1 MDEKVEN
8 KFTFYMEDLEKIGET
23 NEPAPAEQEQDA
35 PAASPAVDTVE
46 PANADPTG
54 E

>member
-1 MDEKVEN
+1 MDEKVETN
-8 KFTFYMEDLEKIGET
+8 FIFYMEDLEKIGET

-35 PAASPAVDTVE
+35 PAASPAEDTAGAV
-46 PANADPTG
+46 NADPTG